1 MASARGL
8 SSLLLLCCAL
18 GASAEQ
24 PQDCMTLL
32 KMACPAEKFVSHEFS
47 YHECMACS
55 HGFQACHAHVPKV
68 SDYCHEI
75 MGTERMGNGHL
86 GMTHEP
92 PQVSNL
98 GQAAAEKASKAL
110 AQGDGQAAL
119 AAFNAA
125 FAEGSASN
133 GGMIKALNM
142 AVRDQHTKDAAHSAK
157 APLKALAAQT
167 GGTAEATA
175 VAAASK
181 KAPHPWYEGPLVI
194 PLCAALSLVL
204 GLIVGQMGH
213 GSGGHGKHKKH
224 KYSSVSQ
231 RRSRI

>member
-1 MASARGL
+1 MASARVL
-8 SSLLLLCCAL
+8 SSLLLLCCTL
-18 GASAEQ
+18 GASADKPPEQ
-24 PQDCMTLL
+24 PLECVTLMR
-32 KMACPAEKFVSHEFS
+32 MACPAEKFASHEFS

-55 HGFQACHAHVPKV
+55 HGFHACHAHAPKV

-86 GMTHEP
+86 GVTHEL
-92 PQVSNL
+92 PQVSNP
-98 GQAAAEKASKAL
+98 GQVAAEKASKAL

-119 AAFNAA
+119 AAFKAA
-125 FAEGSASN
+125 FAGGSAN
-133 GGMIKALNM
+133 GGMIKALDT
-142 AVRDQHTKDAAHSAK
+142 AVRDQHTKNAAHS
-157 APLKALAAQT
+157 PLKALAAQT

-175 VAAASK
+175 AAAASK